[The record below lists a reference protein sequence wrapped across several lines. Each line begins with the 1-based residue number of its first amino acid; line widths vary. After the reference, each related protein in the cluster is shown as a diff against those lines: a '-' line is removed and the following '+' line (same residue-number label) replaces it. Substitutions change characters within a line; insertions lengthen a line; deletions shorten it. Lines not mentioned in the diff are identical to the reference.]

1 MPERQA
7 MKKVSK
13 TKRGSDGKRQER
25 VAGIM
30 KDKRGYMDLRGRK
43 RWRERAREVEAG
55 ETDTVA
61 PSICFVLRSVTVNT
75 FATVAIK
82 CSVNTDFSYF
92 IIFFPRD

>member
-30 KDKRGYMDLRGRK
+30 KDKRGYMDLRGGK
-43 RWRERAREVEAG
+43 KWREKTREVEAG

-61 PSICFVLRSVTVNT
+61 PSICFVLRSVTVNS
-75 FATVAIK
+75 FATITIQ
-82 CSVNTDFSYF
+82 CSVNTD
-92 IIFFPRD
+92 IFFFRR

>member
-43 RWRERAREVEAG
+43 RWRERAREVEAE

-61 PSICFVLRSVTVNT
+61 PSIRFVLRSVTVNS
-75 FATVAIK
+75 FATITIE
-82 CSVNTDFSYF
+82 CSVNSDILFS
-92 IIFFPRD
+92 FFRD

>member
-55 ETDTVA
+55 GNRYRGTEHL
-61 PSICFVLRSVTVNT
+61 FH
-75 FATVAIK
+75 ATQRY
-82 CSVNTDFSYF
+82 CE
-92 IIFFPRD
+92 

>member
-30 KDKRGYMDLRGRK
+30 KDKRGYIDLKGRK
-43 RWRERAREVEAG
+43 RWLERARGVEAR

-61 PSICFVLRSVTVNT
+61 PSICFMLRSVTVNSFVT
-75 FATVAIK
+75 ITIE
-82 CSVNTDFSYF
+82 CSVNTD
-92 IIFFPRD
+92 IFFFFSLRD